1 MKVKTTKIMFEEL
14 KKALKNDERTKKYEL
29 VFSELTSS
37 EYSWCVGSN
46 DYEDEDFN
54 SETGKYN
61 VFVVVYPYNYY
72 ASNKY
77 INSELLAICARRAG
91 GNFEKF
97 IDKIIDEIEI

>member
-1 MKVKTTKIMFEEL
+1 MKVKTSAVMFEEL
-14 KKALKNDERTKKYEL
+14 KHELKNDERTKKYEL

-37 EYSWCVGSN
+37 EYSWYVGSN
-46 DYEDEDFN
+46 DYEDFDFN

-61 VFVVVYPYNYY
+61 VFIVVYPYDYY

-91 GNFEKF
+91 GNFDKF
-97 IDKIIDEIEI
+97 VDKIIDEIEI